1 MLDAVRVAIPFTSV
15 VGVIAAVSL
24 LMPSPGPSAQP
35 RMVRRVNPPV
45 SFSLLPM
52 RDAALPFEEEAFPF
66 VEGEEPGSVSFGTVT
81 DGWLFGAT
89 ELFLPGQH
97 FSILPIQ
104 LARNL
109 RYGSDELVE
118 VLLYGAAQ
126 VAEQFPGTITW
137 FGNLG
142 RQQGGDIPY
151 SVSHNSGRDADVA
164 FFYLDDAGNPIDP
177 PDLLP
182 LGPHLVATHEGVRY
196 HLDVARTWAFAE
208 ALLTHPD
215 AQVQFLFVSN
225 PIRRELLAHARAL
238 GADREVIRRAEA
250 AMSQPGRSN
259 PHDDHL
265 HVRLYCSEDD
275 VGAGCENGGR
285 THAWVELFP
294 GARGE
299 AVRRARRQLDAD
311 EAERRAAAATRLALL
326 GEAGLRDE
334 LATLLADP
342 DAGVRVAA
350 ARALARV
357 GRPGDAHLL
366 ISAWNL
372 ESDGEA
378 LAAYTDALGQLG
390 GAEAAE
396 FLVEQLG
403 VRREV
408 ALGSVRID
416 LRALVVEALAELAWS
431 PALVPL
437 VELLG
442 EPDPLLRARTAWSL
456 ARLTNRTT
464 PGAWGDPGLSA
475 SALREMGEKWRSW
488 LALYEQEPR
497 ARWLELG
504 YVADGYLPSGANG
517 AFDSSDVAR
526 AVSSRTAFVSN
537 NAQRAL
543 AAARDVSTPTLT
555 WPRADAAWFW
565 RR

>member
-1 MLDAVRVAIPFTSV
+1 VRVALSATSV
-15 VGVIAAVSL
+15 AVALVAVSL
-24 LMPSPGPSAQP
+24 LAEAPGPSAQP
-35 RMVRRVNPPV
+35 RVVPRSLPPA
-45 SFSLLPM
+45 SFTLVPM

-66 VEGEEPGSVSFGTVT
+66 LAGEDPGSVSFGTVT
-81 DGWLFGAT
+81 DGALFGAT

-164 FFYLDDAGNPIDP
+164 FFYLDDAGDPIDP

-182 LGPHLVATHEGVRY
+182 LGPQLVATHEGVRY
-196 HLDVARTWAFAE
+196 HLDAARTWAFAE
-208 ALLTHPD
+208 ALLTHPE

-225 PIRRELLAHARAL
+225 PIRRELLAYARAH

-250 AMSQPGRSN
+250 VMSQPGRSN

-265 HVRLYCSEDD
+265 HVRLYCTEED

-285 THAWVELFP
+285 THAWVDLFE
-294 GARGE
+294 GARGA
-299 AVRRARRQLDAD
+299 AVRRAAQQL
-311 EAERRAAAATRLALL
+311 EASEAAQRAAAASRLAFL
-326 GEAGLRDE
+326 GETASRDE
-334 LATLLADP
+334 LAALLADP

-350 ARALARV
+350 ARAL
-357 GRPGDAHLL
+357 GRLGRAGDAHLVL
-366 ISAWNL
+366 SAWSI
-372 ESDGEA
+372 ESDAEA
-378 LAAYTDALGQLG
+378 LAAYVVALGRLG
-390 GAEAAE
+390 GAEAGA
-396 FLVEQLG
+396 FLVEQLAAP
-403 VRREV
+403 RE
-408 ALGSVRID
+408 LELRGVRID
-416 LRALVVEALAELAWS
+416 LRALVVEALAELAWA
-431 PALVPL
+431 PALTPML
-437 VELLG
+437 ELLG
-442 EPDPLLRARTAWSL
+442 EPDPLLRARTSWAL
-456 ARLTNRTT
+456 ARLTNRST

-475 SALREMGEKWRSW
+475 AALREMGEKWRSW

-497 ARWLELG
+497 SRWLELG
-504 YVADGYLPSGANG
+504 YRADGYLPSGANG
-517 AFDSSDVAR
+517 AFESGDVAR
-526 AVSSRTAFVSN
+526 AVSSRTAYVSN
-537 NAQRAL
+537 NAQRSL
-543 AAARDVSTPTLT
+543 AAARNVSTPTLT
-555 WPRADAAWFW
+555 WPRVDAAWFW